1 MCLCMDSYVEVNKR
15 LYSNKTCLYYT
26 HYTINVTHYTMSSR
40 IQVRVYSSVRKR
52 EAFATR
58 DCCRH
63 VLMVGLHV
71 AWDGPGQSGEVVVDG
86 VDDSSH
92 VGPFV
97 ET

>member
-1 MCLCMDSYVEVNKR
+1 MSL
-15 LYSNKTCLYYT
+15 LHT
-26 HYTINVTHYTMSSR
+26 HYTINVTHYTTSS
-40 IQVRVYSSVRKR
+40 VTHSSVRKR
-52 EAFATR
+52 EALATR

-63 VLMVGLHV
+63 VLVVGLHV
-71 AWDGPGQSGEVVVDG
+71 AWDGPGQSGEAFVDG

>member
-1 MCLCMDSYVEVNKR
+1 MSLLHTLHYKCHTLHYEFM
-15 LYSNKTCLYYT
+15 YT
-26 HYTINVTHYTMSSR
+26 
-40 IQVRVYSSVRKR
+40 VRVYSSVRKR
-52 EAFATR
+52 EALATR
-58 DCCRH
+58 DCCGH
-63 VLMVGLHV
+63 VLVVGLHV

>member
-1 MCLCMDSYVEVNKR
+1 MSL
-15 LYSNKTCLYYT
+15 LHL
-26 HYTINVTHYTMSSR
+26 YTINVTHYTTNSVSISC
-40 IQVRVYSSVRKR
+40 IQVRVYSSVRER
-52 EAFATR
+52 EALATR

-63 VLMVGLHV
+63 VLVVGLHV

-86 VDDSSH
+86 IDDSSH

>member
-1 MCLCMDSYVEVNKR
+1 MSL
-15 LYSNKTCLYYT
+15 LHT
-26 HYTINVTHYTMSSR
+26 HYTINDTHYTTSS
-40 IQVRVYSSVRKR
+40 VTHSSVRKL
-52 EAFATR
+52 EALATR

-63 VLMVGLHV
+63 VLVVGLHV
-71 AWDGPGQSGEVVVDG
+71 AWDGPGQSGEAIVDG